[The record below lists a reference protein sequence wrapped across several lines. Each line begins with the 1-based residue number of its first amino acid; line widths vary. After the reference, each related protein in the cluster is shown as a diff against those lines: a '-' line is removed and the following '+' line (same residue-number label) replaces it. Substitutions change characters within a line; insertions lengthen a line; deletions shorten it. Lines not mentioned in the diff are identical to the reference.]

1 MSIPMALA
9 DFIPVVLFLIAS
21 FTLMHDLYHMMSK
34 GAFAL
39 FAAGMIVILT
49 AGFYKASWKLLYAMN
64 ICDFTALNQSFFPMQ
79 STGFMLGGI
88 GMAGL
93 LFFRQ
98 KRAIM
103 TAVPAVFGGTMIFVF
118 FTIIGTALIWGG
130 MTDISAKMKKKN
142 CMILFLVSFV
152 CMLGMG
158 YLSSKDFTNPMFNW
172 IGEFVNIAG
181 MSLFLCGV
189 KLLHKA
195 GLETFEMH

>member
-88 GMAGL
+88 GM
-93 LFFRQ
+93 
-98 KRAIM
+98 
-103 TAVPAVFGGTMIFVF
+103 PACCFS
-118 FTIIGTALIWGG
+118 
-130 MTDISAKMKKKN
+130 DRSAQ
-142 CMILFLVSFV
+142 S
-152 CMLGMG
+152 
-158 YLSSKDFTNPMFNW
+158 
-172 IGEFVNIAG
+172 
-181 MSLFLCGV
+181 
-189 KLLHKA
+189 
-195 GLETFEMH
+195 